1 MTVPTVP
8 RFEEA
13 MWVAGYYLSF
23 AVRMISMDN
32 GGFRPM
38 GGSVREGKTFART
51 FDAGTLEVGV
61 ADGRTWLES
70 NPDNLD
76 RAVLLFDGY
85 CNLPDRNVD
94 ALIVEIDD
102 YAHPRQT
109 LRLALP
115 YRSVTC
121 AAGFAIHRPI
131 LIFEDS
137 DDINE
142 SLSQVLG
149 QALIDGAE
157 AYSEGFEIWKQHQDE
172 SL

>member
-13 MWVAGYYLSF
+13 MWVAGCYLSF
-23 AVRMISMDN
+23 AARMISMDE
-32 GGFRPM
+32 GHFIPM
-38 GGSVREGKTFART
+38 GGSIRDGKTFART

-61 ADGRTWLES
+61 ADGRTWLNS

-76 RAVLLFDGY
+76 RAVLIFDGY
-85 CNLPDRNVD
+85 CNLPDRKAD
-94 ALIVEIDD
+94 ALIVEIAD
-102 YAHPRQT
+102 YAHPRQA

-121 AAGFAIHRPI
+121 AGGFAIHRPR
-131 LIFEDS
+131 LIFENS

-142 SLSQVLG
+142 TLSQALG

-157 AYSEGFEIWKQHQDE
+157 AYPEGFKIWKQHQDE